1 MARDKQRKAPDA
13 AGDAE
18 ASDERQPGLPTRI
31 WRSVFRTPL
40 TPRTERERKRVVLNH
55 LILHMR
61 PVRVP
66 ERTIPFRH
74 TFGLGGMSATLVGLL
89 ILTGVLLMFVY
100 EPSPDRAYG
109 SIEALRRDVRFGGL
123 VRNVHHWSA
132 NLLVFITFLHL
143 LRTFFT
149 GAFHG
154 DRQFNWVIGVLL
166 LLVVLAANFTGY
178 LLPWDQLSFWA
189 ITIVTGMLGY
199 LPVIGEAVIRLAR
212 GGTEIG
218 SATLINFYTFHTT
231 VIPVTIVGLMAFHF
245 WRVRKAGG
253 VVIPRGPEEDPE
265 EKPATVLFVPSLLMR
280 EFVTGL
286 LLVAAVMVLAV
297 ALDAGLGAPA
307 NPGMSPNP
315 AKAPWYFLG
324 LQELLLHFHPTW
336 AVVVLPGLA
345 LLGLLAIPYL
355 RYDPPMEGA
364 WFVSETG
371 RSLAV
376 AGALAAV
383 VLTPLWV
390 LVDEYVTDWSGWLGG
405 LPPGLSEGLVPAV
418 VALGLTWAVIHLAGR
433 RYGGNRQET
442 LQAAFAFLAT
452 ALVIL
457 TAVGVWFRGEG
468 MALGWPWTP

>member
-1 MARDKQRKAPDA
+1 VARDRGGRKPDEA
-13 AGDAE
+13 ARADPPAGDG
-18 ASDERQPGLPTRI
+18 RGLGTRV
-31 WRSVFRTPL
+31 WRSVFRAPL
-40 TPRTERERKRVVLNH
+40 TAVTERERKRVVLNH
-55 LILHMR
+55 LLLHMR

-74 TFGLGGMSATLVGLL
+74 TFGLGGMAATLVGLL
-89 ILTGVLLMFVY
+89 VLTGVLLMFVY
-100 EPSPDRAYG
+100 EPSPERAYG

-149 GAFHG
+149 GAFHR

-178 LLPWDQLSFWA
+178 LLPWDQLSYWA

-199 LPVIGEAVIRLAR
+199 VPLIGEGLIQLAR

-231 VIPVTIVGLMAFHF
+231 VIPVTIVSLMAFHF

-253 VVIPRGPEEDPE
+253 VVIPLEPEADPAGR
-265 EKPATVLFVPSLLMR
+265 PATVLFVPSLLLR

-286 LLVAAVMVLAV
+286 VLVAAVMTLAV
-297 ALDAGLGAPA
+297 AFDAGLGDPA

-336 AVVVLPGLA
+336 AVVILPGLA
-345 LLGLLAIPYL
+345 LLGMLALPYL
-355 RYDPPMEGA
+355 TYDEPLEGH

-376 AGALAAV
+376 AGALAAA

-390 LVDEYVTDWSGWLGG
+390 LLDEYVLDWSSWLDGW
-405 LPPGLSEGLVPAV
+405 PPGLSEGLVPAV
-418 VALGLTWAVIHLAGR
+418 VALGITWAAIRLAGR

-468 MALGWPWTP
+468 MRLGWPWTF

>member
-1 MARDKQRKAPDA
+1 
-13 AGDAE
+13 
-18 ASDERQPGLPTRI
+18 
-31 WRSVFRTPL
+31 
-40 TPRTERERKRVVLNH
+40 
-55 LILHMR
+55 MR
-61 PVRVP
+61 PVRVA
-66 ERTIPFRH
+66 ERTVAFRH
-74 TFGLGGMSATLVGLL
+74 TFGLGGMAATLVLLL

-100 EPSPDRAYG
+100 EPSPERAYG

-132 NLLVFITFLHL
+132 NLLVIITFLHL

-154 DRQFNWVIGVLL
+154 ARQFNWVIGVLL

-199 LPVIGEAVIRLAR
+199 VPMIGEGLTRLAR
-212 GGTEIG
+212 GGADIG

-231 VIPVTIVGLMAFHF
+231 VIPVTIVALMAFHF

-253 VVIPRGPEEDPE
+253 VVVPHSYDEEAE
-265 EKPATVLFVPSLLMR
+265 EKPDTVLFVPSLLAR
-280 EFVTGL
+280 EVVTAL
-286 LLVAAVMVLAV
+286 VLVAAVMTASVV
-297 ALDAGLGAPA
+297 FDAGLADPA

-336 AVVVLPGLA
+336 AVVILPAVA
-345 LLGLLAIPYL
+345 LFGLLAIPYL
-355 RYDPPMEGA
+355 RYDEEMEGP
-364 WFVSETG
+364 WFVSDTG
-371 RSLAV
+371 RALTLAGTL
-376 AGALAAV
+376 AALA
-383 VLTPLWV
+383 LTPLWV
-390 LVDEYVTDWSGWLGG
+390 LLDEYVTDWSGWMAGF
-405 LPPGLSEGLVPAV
+405 PPGLSEGLIPAV
-418 VALGLTWAVIHLAGR
+418 IALGLTWGVVRLAAR
-433 RYGGNRQET
+433 QYGGNRQEI
-442 LQAAFAFLAT
+442 LQTGFAFLAT

-468 MALGWPWTP
+468 MALAWPWAS

>member
-1 MARDKQRKAPDA
+1 
-13 AGDAE
+13 
-18 ASDERQPGLPTRI
+18 
-31 WRSVFRTPL
+31 
-40 TPRTERERKRVVLNH
+40 
-55 LILHMR
+55 MR

-74 TFGLGGMSATLVGLL
+74 TFGLGGMAATLVGLL

-100 EPSPDRAYG
+100 EPTPERAYG
-109 SIEALRRDVRFGGL
+109 SIEALRREVRFGGL
-123 VRNVHHWSA
+123 VRNIHHWSA
-132 NLLVFITFLHL
+132 NLLVFVTFLHL

-154 DRQFNWVIGVLL
+154 ARQFNWVIGVFL

-178 LLPWDQLSFWA
+178 LLPWDQLSYWA

-199 LPVIGEAVIRLAR
+199 VPLVGDGLTRLAR
-212 GGTEIG
+212 GGADIG

-231 VIPVTIVGLMAFHF
+231 VIPVTLLGLMAFHF

-253 VVIPRGPEEDPE
+253 VVIPAEPDDDPARRPE
-265 EKPATVLFVPSLLMR
+265 TVLFVPSLLAR

-286 LLVAAVMVLAV
+286 LLVAGVMVLAV
-297 ALDAGLGAPA
+297 AFDAGLGAAA

-345 LLGLLAIPYL
+345 LLALLAIPYL
-355 RYDPPMEGA
+355 RYEQPLEGS
-364 WFVSETG
+364 WFVTQTG
-371 RSLAV
+371 RSLAA
-376 AGALAAV
+376 AGAIAAL

-390 LVDEYVTDWSGWLGG
+390 LLDEYVLDWSGWLGG
-405 LPPGLSEGLVPAV
+405 LPPGLAEGLVPAV
-418 VALGLTWAVIHLAGR
+418 VALGLAWILIRLAGR
-433 RYGGNRQET
+433 QYGGSRQET
-442 LQAAFAFLAT
+442 LGAAFAFAAT
-452 ALVIL
+452 ALVVL
-457 TAVGVWFRGEG
+457 TAIGVWFRGEG
-468 MALGWPWTP
+468 MALVWPWIP

>member
-1 MARDKQRKAPDA
+1 MTNRKLVTKQDP
-13 AGDAE
+13 AE
-18 ASDERQPGLPTRI
+18 RPTEDRENGPGLASRI
-31 WRSVFRTPL
+31 WRSIFHTSL

-55 LILHMR
+55 LVLHMR

-66 ERTIPFRH
+66 ERTIAFRH
-74 TFGLGGMSATLVGLL
+74 TFGLGGMAATLVGLL
-89 ILTGVLLMFVY
+89 VLTGVLLMLVY
-100 EPSPDRAYG
+100 EPSPDRAYA
-109 SIEALRRDVRFGGL
+109 SIGALRKEVRFGGL

-154 DRQFNWVIGVLL
+154 ARQFNWVIGILL
-166 LLVVLAANFTGY
+166 LLAVLAANFTGY

-199 LPVIGEAVIRLAR
+199 VPLMGEALTRLAR
-212 GGTEIG
+212 GGADIG

-231 VIPVTIVGLMAFHF
+231 VIPVTILGLMAFHF
-245 WRVRKAGG
+245 WRIRKAGG
-253 VVIPRGPEEDPE
+253 VVVPTAMGEV
-265 EKPATVLFVPSLLMR
+265 PADRPDTVLFVPSLLAR
-280 EFVTGL
+280 ELVTGL
-286 LLVAAVMVLAV
+286 VLVASVMVMAV
-297 ALDAGLGAPA
+297 VFDASLGAAA

-355 RYDPPMEGA
+355 TYDEPGQGP
-364 WFVSETG
+364 WFLSSTG
-371 RSLAV
+371 RSLAISGSV
-376 AGALAAV
+376 AALALV
-383 VLTPLWV
+383 PVWV
-390 LVDEYVTDWSGWLGG
+390 LVDEFVTDWSGWLGG
-405 LPPGLSEGLVPAV
+405 LPSGFSEGLVPSA
-418 VALGLTWAVIHLAGR
+418 VALGIVWAVVRLAGR
-433 RYGGNRQET
+433 RYGGTRQEKM
-442 LQAAFAFLAT
+442 QAAVAFLAT

-457 TAVGVWFRGEG
+457 TIVGVWFRGAG
-468 MALGWPWTP
+468 MALGWPWSS

>member
-1 MARDKQRKAPDA
+1 MARDRRTGTTTTD
-13 AGDAE
+13 GDAS
-18 ASDERQPGLPTRI
+18 AGKRERLGTRV
-31 WRSVFRTPL
+31 WRSIFRTPL

-55 LILHMR
+55 LLLHMR

-74 TFGLGGMSATLVGLL
+74 TFGLGGMAATLVGLL
-89 ILTGVLLMFVY
+89 VLTGVLLMFVY

-109 SIEALRRDVRFGGL
+109 SIEALRRQVRFGGL

-154 DRQFNWVIGVLL
+154 ARQFNWVIGVVI

-199 LPVIGEAVIRLAR
+199 VPVIGDGLVRLAR
-212 GGTEIG
+212 GGADIG
-218 SATLINFYTFHTT
+218 GATLINFYTFHTT
-231 VIPVTIVGLMAFHF
+231 VIPVTLVGLMAFHF

-253 VVIPRGPEEDPE
+253 VVIPLEPGADPAAR
-265 EKPATVLFVPSLLMR
+265 PATVLFVPSLLMR

-286 LLVAAVMVLAV
+286 VLVAVVLALAV
-297 ALDAGLGAPA
+297 TVDAGLEAAA

-345 LLGLLAIPYL
+345 LFGLLAIPYI
-355 RYDPPMEGA
+355 RYEEPMEGR
-364 WFVSETG
+364 WFVSDTG

-376 AGALAAV
+376 AGALAALA
-383 VLTPLWV
+383 LTPLWV
-390 LVDEYVTDWSGWLGG
+390 LLDEYVIDWSSWLGG
-405 LPPGLSEGLVPAV
+405 LPPGVSEGLVPAATV
-418 VALGLTWAVIHLAGR
+418 LGLTWAVVRLAGR
-433 RYGGNRQET
+433 QYGGNRQET
-442 LQAAFAFLAT
+442 LQAGFAFLVT

-457 TAVGVWFRGEG
+457 TAIGVWFRGEG
-468 MALGWPWTP
+468 MALTWPWTS

>member
-1 MARDKQRKAPDA
+1 VARNRRKEKPDA
-13 AGDAE
+13 AAE
-18 ASDERQPGLPTRI
+18 SDPSVESRPGLPVRI

-55 LILHMR
+55 LVLHMR

-74 TFGLGGMSATLVGLL
+74 TFGLGGMAATLVGLL

-132 NLLVFITFLHL
+132 NVLVFITFLHL

-154 DRQFNWVIGVLL
+154 TRQFNWVIGVLL

-199 LPVIGEAVIRLAR
+199 VPLIGDGLIRLAR
-212 GGTEIG
+212 GGAEIG
-218 SATLINFYTFHTT
+218 GATLINFYTFHTT

-253 VVIPRGPEEDPE
+253 VVIPRQPDEDPE
-265 EKPATVLFVPSLLMR
+265 GKPATVLFVPSLLAR
-280 EFVTGL
+280 EFTTGL
-286 LLVAAVMVLAV
+286 ALVAAVMVLAV
-297 ALDAGLGAPA
+297 AFDAGLAEAA

-336 AVVVLPGLA
+336 AVVILPGLV
-345 LLGLLAIPYL
+345 LLALLAIPYL
-355 RYDPPMEGA
+355 RYDEPLEGR
-364 WFVSETG
+364 WFVSDTG
-371 RSLAV
+371 RTLAV

-383 VLTPLWV
+383 VLTPVWV

-405 LPPGLSEGLVPAV
+405 LPPGLAEGLVPAV
-418 VALGLTWAVIHLAGR
+418 VALGLTWAVVWLAAR
-433 RYGGNRQET
+433 QYGGNRQEK

-468 MALGWPWTP
+468 MSLAWPWTS

>member
-1 MARDKQRKAPDA
+1 VVADRRREKTDTA
-13 AGDAE
+13 ADTDPSAATG
-18 ASDERQPGLPTRI
+18 PGLAARI
-31 WRSVFRTPL
+31 WRSVFRTSL

-55 LILHMR
+55 LVLHMR

-66 ERTIPFRH
+66 ERTIAFQH
-74 TFGLGGMSATLVGLL
+74 TFGLGGMAATLVGLL

-100 EPSPDRAYG
+100 EPSPERAYR
-109 SIEALRRDVRFGGL
+109 SIEVLRRDVRFGGL

-154 DRQFNWVIGVLL
+154 ARQFNWVIGVLL

-178 LLPWDQLSFWA
+178 LLPWDQLSYWA

-199 LPVIGEAVIRLAR
+199 VPVIGEGLTRLAR
-212 GGTEIG
+212 GGADIG
-218 SATLINFYTFHTT
+218 DATLINFYTFHTT
-231 VIPVTIVGLMAFHF
+231 VIPVTILGLMAFHF

-253 VVIPRGPEEDPE
+253 VVVPFAYGEEPA
-265 EKPATVLFVPSLLMR
+265 EKPETVLFVPSLLAR
-280 EFVTGL
+280 EFVTCL
-286 LLVAAVMVLAV
+286 VLVAGVMVLAV
-297 ALDAGLGAPA
+297 VLDAGLGEAA

-336 AVVVLPGLA
+336 AVVILPGLA

-355 RYDPPMEGA
+355 RYDEPMEGT
-364 WFVSETG
+364 WFVSEAG
-371 RSLAV
+371 RSLAL
-376 AGALAAV
+376 AGALAAAA
-383 VLTPLWV
+383 LTPLWV
-390 LVDEYVTDWSGWLGG
+390 LLDEYVLDWSGWLGG
-405 LPPGLSEGLVPAV
+405 LPPGLSGGLVPAM
-418 VALGLTWAVIHLAGR
+418 VALGLTWGVIRLAGR
-433 RYGGNRQET
+433 QYGGNRQET

-457 TAVGVWFRGEG
+457 TVVGVWFRGEG
-468 MALGWPWTP
+468 MALRWPWTS

>member
-1 MARDKQRKAPDA
+1 MA
-13 AGDAE
+13 
-18 ASDERQPGLPTRI
+18 
-31 WRSVFRTPL
+31 
-40 TPRTERERKRVVLNH
+40 
-55 LILHMR
+55 
-61 PVRVP
+61 
-66 ERTIPFRH
+66 
-74 TFGLGGMSATLVGLL
+74 ATLVGLL
-89 ILTGVLLMFVY
+89 VLTGVLLMFVY
-100 EPSPDRAYG
+100 EPSPGRAYG
-109 SIEALRRDVRFGGL
+109 SIEALRRQVRFGGL

-154 DRQFNWVIGVLL
+154 ARQFNWVIGVLI

-199 LPVIGEAVIRLAR
+199 VPVIGEGLVRLAR
-212 GGTEIG
+212 GGSEIG
-218 SATLINFYTFHTT
+218 GATLINFYTFHTT
-231 VIPVTIVGLMAFHF
+231 VIPVTLVGLMAFHF

-253 VVIPRGPEEDPE
+253 VVIPMGPADDPAQ
-265 EKPATVLFVPSLLMR
+265 KPATVLFVPSLLMR

-286 LLVAAVMVLAV
+286 VLVAVVMVLAV
-297 ALDAGLGAPA
+297 AVDAGLGAPA

-345 LLGLLAIPYL
+345 LFALLAIPYI
-355 RYDPPMEGA
+355 RYEEPMEGR

-371 RSLAV
+371 RSLAL
-376 AGALAAV
+376 AGALAALA
-383 VLTPLWV
+383 LTPLWV
-390 LVDEYVTDWSGWLGG
+390 LLDEYVIDWSSWLGG
-405 LPPGLSEGLVPAV
+405 LPPGLSEGLVPAAV
-418 VALGLTWAVIHLAGR
+418 VLGLTWAVVRLAGR
-433 RYGGNRQET
+433 QYGGNRQET
-442 LQAAFAFLAT
+442 LQAGFAFLAT

-457 TAVGVWFRGEG
+457 TAIGVWFRGEG
-468 MALGWPWTP
+468 MALTWPWTQ

>member
-1 MARDKQRKAPDA
+1 MF
-13 AGDAE
+13 G
-18 ASDERQPGLPTRI
+18 
-31 WRSVFRTPL
+31 TPL
-40 TPRTERERKRVVLNH
+40 TPRTEREQKRVVLNH
-55 LILHMR
+55 LLLHNR
-61 PVRVP
+61 PVRLP
-66 ERTIPFRH
+66 ERTIAFRH

-109 SIEALRRDVRFGGL
+109 SIEALRRNVRFGGL
-123 VRNVHHWSA
+123 VRNVHYWSA
-132 NLLVFITFLHL
+132 NLLVFIMFLHL

-154 DRQFNWVIGVLL
+154 TRQFNWVIGVLL

-199 LPVIGEAVIRLAR
+199 VPWIGDGLIRLAR
-212 GGTEIG
+212 GGAEIG

-253 VVIPRGPEEDPE
+253 VVIPYSPDEDPA
-265 EKPATVLFVPSLLMR
+265 EKPETVLFVPSLLVR

-286 LLVAAVMVLAV
+286 VLVAIVMVLAV
-297 ALDAGLGAPA
+297 TFDAGLDAAA

-336 AVVVLPGLA
+336 AVVILPGLA
-345 LLGLLAIPYL
+345 LLGLIAIPYL
-355 RYDPPMEGA
+355 RYDEPMEGA

-371 RSLAV
+371 RSLAT

-383 VLTPLWV
+383 ALTPVWV
-390 LVDEYVTDWSGWLGG
+390 LVDEYVADWSGWLPG
-405 LPPGLSEGLVPAV
+405 LSPGLSEGLVPAV
-418 VALGLTWAVIHLAGR
+418 VAAGITWAVIRLAGR
-433 RYGGNRQET
+433 QYGGNRQET

>member
-1 MARDKQRKAPDA
+1 V
-13 AGDAE
+13 GAE
-18 ASDERQPGLPTRI
+18 HERFATRF

-40 TPRTERERKRVVLNH
+40 TPHTERERKRLVLNH
-55 LILHMR
+55 LLLHLR
-61 PVRVP
+61 PVRLP
-66 ERTIPFRH
+66 ERTVAFRH
-74 TFGLGGMSATLVGLL
+74 TFGLGGMAATLVLLL

-100 EPSPDRAYG
+100 EPTPERAYG
-109 SIEALRRDVRFGGL
+109 SIVAIRSDVRFGGL

-154 DRQFNWVIGVLL
+154 ARQFNWVIGVLL

-178 LLPWDQLSFWA
+178 LLPWDQLSYWA

-199 LPVIGEAVIRLAR
+199 APAIGSGLTRLAR
-212 GGTEIG
+212 GGADIG
-218 SATLINFYTFHTT
+218 GATLINFYTFHTT
-231 VIPVTIVGLMAFHF
+231 VIPVTVVALMAFHF

-253 VVIPRGPEEDPE
+253 VVVPYAHDEATEDRPD
-265 EKPATVLFVPSLLMR
+265 TVLFVPSLLAR

-286 LLVAAVMVLAV
+286 VLVAAVMVVSV
-297 ALDAGLGAPA
+297 AFDAGLGQPA

-336 AVVVLPGLA
+336 AVVWLPGAA
-345 LLGLLAIPYL
+345 LLGLLAIPYI
-355 RYDPPMEGA
+355 RYDEPLEGA

-376 AGALAAV
+376 AGALAAAT
-383 VLTPLWV
+383 LTPLWV
-390 LVDEYVTDWSGWLGG
+390 LLDEYVTDWSGWLGG
-405 LPPGLSEGLVPAV
+405 LPPGLSEGLVPAMVAFGSTWLV
-418 VALGLTWAVIHLAGR
+418 VRLAGR
-433 RYGGNRQET
+433 QYGGNRQET

-468 MALGWPWTP
+468 MALTWPWTS

>member
-1 MARDKQRKAPDA
+1 MVRDEGRKEDH
-13 AGDAE
+13 AE
-18 ASDERQPGLPTRI
+18 RRLPVRI
-31 WRSVFRTPL
+31 WKSVFPAPIA
-40 TPRTERERKRVVLNH
+40 PRTERERKRVVLNH
-55 LILHMR
+55 LLIHMR

-66 ERTIPFRH
+66 ERTLPFRH
-74 TFGLGGMSATLVGLL
+74 TFGLGGMAATLVGLL
-89 ILTGVLLMFVY
+89 VLTGVLLMFVY
-100 EPSPDRAYG
+100 EPSPDRAYA
-109 SIEALRRDVRFGGL
+109 SIQSLRREVRFGGL
-123 VRNVHHWSA
+123 VRNVHYWSA
-132 NLLVFITFLHL
+132 NLLVVITFFHL

-154 DRQFNWVIGVLL
+154 ARQFNWVLGVLL

-189 ITIVTGMLGY
+189 ITIVTGMLDY
-199 LPVIGEAVIRLAR
+199 VPLIGDGLVRVAR
-212 GGTEIG
+212 GGAEIG
-218 SATLINFYTFHTT
+218 AATLINFYTFHTT
-231 VIPVTIVGLMAFHF
+231 VIPVTLVGLMAFHF

-253 VVIPRGPEEDPE
+253 VVIPLEPDDDPE
-265 EKPATVLFVPSLLMR
+265 ARPATTLFVPSLLLR

-286 LLVAAVMVLAV
+286 ALVALVMVLAV
-297 ALDAGLGAPA
+297 AVDAGLGVPA

-355 RYDPPMEGA
+355 RYEEPLEGR

-376 AGALAAV
+376 AGALAALA
-383 VLTPLWV
+383 LTPLWV
-390 LVDEYVTDWSGWLGG
+390 LLDEYVTRWSEWLGG
-405 LPPGLSEGLVPAV
+405 LPPGLAEGLVPAM
-418 VALGLTWAVIHLAGR
+418 VALGLTWAVIRLAGR
-433 RYGGNRQET
+433 QFGGNRQET
-442 LQAAFAFLAT
+442 LQAGFAFLAT

-468 MALGWPWTP
+468 MALTWPWAP

>member
-1 MARDKQRKAPDA
+1 VVRK
-13 AGDAE
+13 
-18 ASDERQPGLPTRI
+18 PGLATRI

-55 LILHMR
+55 LVLHMR
-61 PVRVP
+61 PVRLP
-66 ERTIPFRH
+66 ERTVAFRH
-74 TFGLGGMSATLVGLL
+74 TFGLGGMAAALVLLL

-100 EPSPDRAYG
+100 EPTPERAYG

-132 NLLVFITFLHL
+132 NLLVIITFLHL

-154 DRQFNWVIGVLL
+154 ARQFNWVIGTLL

-178 LLPWDQLSFWA
+178 LLPWDQLSYWA
-189 ITIVTGMLGY
+189 ITIVTAMLGY
-199 LPVIGEAVIRLAR
+199 VPAIGDGLRQLAR
-212 GGTEIG
+212 GGPEIG

-231 VIPVTIVGLMAFHF
+231 VFPVTLVALMAFHF

-253 VVIPRGPEEDPE
+253 VVVPRAYDEAVEERPD
-265 EKPATVLFVPSLLMR
+265 TVLFVPSLLTR
-280 EFVTGL
+280 EFVTAL
-286 LLVAAVMVLAV
+286 VLVASVLVISV
-297 ALDAGLGAPA
+297 AFDAGLAEPA

-336 AVVVLPGLA
+336 AVVILPGLA

-355 RYDPPMEGA
+355 RYDEPLEGP
-364 WFVSETG
+364 WFLSATG
-371 RSLAV
+371 RSLAI
-376 AGALAAV
+376 AGALAALA
-383 VLTPLWV
+383 LTPLWV
-390 LVDEYVTDWSGWLGG
+390 LLDEYVTDWSGWLAG
-405 LPPGLSEGLVPAV
+405 LPPGLSEGLVPAMI
-418 VALGLTWAVIHLAGR
+418 ALGVTWGVVRFAARQH
-433 RYGGNRQET
+433 GGNRQEVM
-442 LQAAFAFLAT
+442 QAAFAFVAT

-457 TAVGVWFRGEG
+457 TIVGVWFRGEG
-468 MALGWPWTP
+468 MALRWPWTS

>member
-1 MARDKQRKAPDA
+1 MKADAGGDGGASAGGGLIARV
-13 AGDAE
+13 
-18 ASDERQPGLPTRI
+18 

-55 LILHMR
+55 LLLHMR

-74 TFGLGGMSATLVGLL
+74 TFGLGGMSAVLVGLL
-89 ILTGVLLMFVY
+89 VLTGVLLMFVY
-100 EPSPDRAYG
+100 EPSPDRAYA
-109 SIEALRRDVRFGGL
+109 SIEALRREVRFGGL

-132 NLLVFITFLHL
+132 NLLVIIAFLHL

-154 DRQFNWVIGVLL
+154 ARQFNWVIGVLL
-166 LLVVLAANFTGY
+166 LLAVLAANFTGY

-199 LPVIGEAVIRLAR
+199 LPVIGESVVRLAR
-212 GGTEIG
+212 GGGEIG
-218 SATLINFYTFHTT
+218 AATLINFYTFHTT
-231 VIPVTIVGLMAFHF
+231 VLPVTIVGLMAFHF

-253 VVIPRGPEEDPE
+253 VVIPGAADDAPG

-286 LLVAAVMVLAV
+286 VLVAVVMVLAV
-297 ALDAGLGAPA
+297 TLDAGLGEAA

-336 AVVVLPGLA
+336 AVVILPGLA

-355 RYDPPMEGA
+355 SYDEPMEGA
-364 WFVSETG
+364 WFVSATG
-371 RSLAV
+371 KSLAV
-376 AGALAAV
+376 AGAVAALA
-383 VLTPLWV
+383 LTPLWV
-390 LVDEYVTDWSGWLGG
+390 LLDEHVVDWSGWLGG
-405 LPPGLSEGLVPAV
+405 LPPALSQGLVPAV
-418 VALGLTWAVIHLAGR
+418 VAIGITWAVVQAAGR
-433 RYGGNRQET
+433 QFGGNRQER

-452 ALVIL
+452 ALVVL

-468 MALGWPWTP
+468 MALGWPWAP

>member
-1 MARDKQRKAPDA
+1 MF
-13 AGDAE
+13 G
-18 ASDERQPGLPTRI
+18 
-31 WRSVFRTPL
+31 TPL

-55 LILHMR
+55 LLLHNR
-61 PVRVP
+61 PVRLP
-66 ERTIPFRH
+66 ERTIAFRH

-123 VRNVHHWSA
+123 VRNVHYWSA
-132 NLLVFITFLHL
+132 NLLVFIMFLHL

-154 DRQFNWVIGVLL
+154 ARQFNWVIGVLL

-199 LPVIGEAVIRLAR
+199 VPWIGDGLIRLAR
-212 GGTEIG
+212 GGAEIS

-231 VIPVTIVGLMAFHF
+231 VIPVSIVGLMAFHF

-253 VVIPRGPEEDPE
+253 VVVPFSPGEDPAK
-265 EKPATVLFVPSLLMR
+265 KPGTVLFVPSLLVR

-286 LLVAAVMVLAV
+286 VLVATVMVLAV
-297 ALDAGLGAPA
+297 AFDAGLGAAA

-336 AVVVLPGLA
+336 AVVILPGLA

-355 RYDPPMEGA
+355 RYDEPMEGA

-371 RSLAV
+371 RSLAM

-383 VLTPLWV
+383 ALTPLWV
-390 LVDEYVTDWSGWLGG
+390 LVDEYVADWSGWLAG

-418 VALGLTWAVIHLAGR
+418 VALGITGAVIRLAGR
-433 RYGGNRQET
+433 QYGGNRQET
-442 LQAAFAFLAT
+442 LQAAFAFLTT

-457 TAVGVWFRGEG
+457 TVVGVWFRGEG
-468 MALGWPWTP
+468 MALGLAMDTVRRLS

>member
-1 MARDKQRKAPDA
+1 MARDRHAKGPDA
-13 AGDAE
+13 EEKADG
-18 ASDERQPGLPTRI
+18 SSGSRPGLPSRF
-31 WRSVFRTPL
+31 WRSIFRTPL
-40 TPRTERERKRVVLNH
+40 NPRTERERKRVVLNH
-55 LILHMR
+55 LVLHMR

-132 NLLVFITFLHL
+132 NLLVFVAFLHL

-154 DRQFNWVIGVLL
+154 ARQFNWVIGVLL
-166 LLVVLAANFTGY
+166 LIVVLAANFTGY

-199 LPVIGEAVIRLAR
+199 LPVIGEGVIRLAR

-253 VVIPRGPEEDPE
+253 VVIPRLPADDPAD
-265 EKPATVLFVPSLLMR
+265 KPATVLFVPSLLMR

-336 AVVVLPGLA
+336 AVVILPGLA
-345 LLGLLAIPYL
+345 LVGLLVIPYL
-355 RYDPPMEGA
+355 RYDPPMEGT

-371 RSLAV
+371 RSLAL

-383 VLTPLWV
+383 ALTPLWV
-390 LVDEYVTDWSGWLGG
+390 LLDEYVLDWSRWLGG
-405 LPPGLSEGLVPAV
+405 LLPGLSEGLVPAV
-418 VALGLTWAVIHLAGR
+418 VALGITWGVIRLAGR
-433 RYGGNRQET
+433 QYGGNRQET